1 MSPQRSKTP
10 SANSPRL
17 LIVAIALGV
26 FASVM
31 STSMLSIAF
40 PELVQSFRISYT
52 TLQLRN
58 ILFFSIFAV
67 GLPFFGKIADRV
79 GARRQLF
86 AGIGLFCAATVASG
100 FARNWHLFLACQALQ
115 ALADAMIVPVQMT
128 LIRRLF
134 AEERIGWAFGWF
146 GAVLEVATL
155 GGPVLGGML
164 VRYGGIGAIFWC
176 LSGVA
181 LLAFLFAAIV
191 LPDHPTSPAS
201 SPSRVPYL
209 STLCLLST
217 MIATQLLVS
226 PAATPERRAAALLVL
241 LISALA
247 LIFSERHSNRAA
259 ALFPPGLFGNRLF
272 LHAALRIFF
281 LFLAAN
287 AIGLFS
293 PSYLREVHHV
303 DARALGFIL
312 LVNPLL
318 SLLIAGWA
326 GRAADT
332 RPRRMIAIGLLL
344 GALGTALL
352 AATASPVGVGVFIG
366 IYFITGLGGVLC
378 MPALNKVAILSVPKA
393 QTGNYMG
400 IYQMVQFVSGAFA
413 GTIFGPL
420 IELEQPGHITQAGFQ
435 IAMLVAVGTQLLGLL
450 TLLLDRRALTSAVE
464 LGDVKVSAES
474 AAGSSSAR
482 ISATIPE

>member
-1 MSPQRSKTP
+1 MSWACTSADGGGRLNCPAAAALFALGAQEQLSSGALADGRRAGLRVLQRSGDYEE
-10 SANSPRL
+10 AV
-17 LIVAIALGV
+17 VATQEA
-26 FASVM
+26 
-31 STSMLSIAF
+31 
-40 PELVQSFRISYT
+40 
-52 TLQLRN
+52 
-58 ILFFSIFAV
+58 
-67 GLPFFGKIADRV
+67 
-79 GARRQLF
+79 ARRRAQRQDEDPPRAGAPRPVDPLAPLVKTLERARAQLE
-86 AGIGLFCAATVASG
+86 GLLQAERSTAD
-100 FARNWHLFLACQALQ
+100 ARLKARLQEQLGALQ
-115 ALADAMIVPVQMT
+115 AWFAGPAG
-128 LIRRLF
+128 RRIT
-134 AEERIGWAFGWF
+134 AR
-146 GAVLEVATL
+146 EVAMSASHGDSTERQKQ
-155 GGPVLGGML
+155 GE
-164 VRYGGIGAIFWC
+164 R
-176 LSGVA
+176 
-181 LLAFLFAAIV
+181 LLA
-191 LPDHPTSPAS
+191 
-201 SPSRVPYL
+201 
-209 STLCLLST
+209 
-217 MIATQLLVS
+217 
-226 PAATPERRAAALLVL
+226 AATPERRAAALLVL

-378 MPALNKVAILSVPKA
+378 MPALNKVFRK
-393 QTGNYMG
+393 
-400 IYQMVQFVSGAFA
+400 SG
-413 GTIFGPL
+413 
-420 IELEQPGHITQAGFQ
+420 
-435 IAMLVAVGTQLLGLL
+435 LVYSDSNRL
-450 TLLLDRRALTSAVE
+450 
-464 LGDVKVSAES
+464 
-474 AAGSSSAR
+474 
-482 ISATIPE
+482 